1 VLFIREADDGCNR
14 TEDLLLRHSHVVF
27 DVGKYRGFDEIAAL
41 AEARAARDGT
51 IGYGLAEA
59 L

>member
-1 VLFIREADDGCNR
+1 
-14 TEDLLLRHSHVVF
+14 VF

-51 IGYGLAEA
+51 IGYIFAEA